1 MILIYIYAFL
11 PKRLPKIETFFRI
24 GRIYKYPEWILMGEI
39 MKKLM
44 TRNEE
49 IILLTILKL
58 EGNAYGVSIQKQI
71 NQNTGEKWSFASIY
85 QPLDNL
91 VRKKYV
97 RRKKGDPT
105 AKRGGKSK
113 FYYEVTREG
122 LKNLKMLKKAHD
134 QVWSGIPEISLE
146 NRK

>member
-1 MILIYIYAFL
+1 
-11 PKRLPKIETFFRI
+11 
-24 GRIYKYPEWILMGEI
+24 
-39 MKKLM
+39 M

-58 EGNAYGVSIQKQI
+58 KGNAYGVNIRKQI
-71 NQNTGEKWSFASIY
+71 YKDIGDKWSFASIY

-91 VRKKYV
+91 VRKKYI
-97 RRKKGDPT
+97 RRLKGKPC

-113 FYYEVTREG
+113 FYYEVTPDG
-122 LKNLKMLKKAHD
+122 LRNLQKLKKAHE

-146 NRK
+146 KGK

>member
-1 MILIYIYAFL
+1 
-11 PKRLPKIETFFRI
+11 
-24 GRIYKYPEWILMGEI
+24 MGKI

-49 IILLTILKL
+49 ILLLTILKL
-58 EGNAYGVSIQKQI
+58 EDNAYGVSIRKQI
-71 NQNTGEKWSFASIY
+71 NHDTGEKWSFASIY

-113 FYYEVTREG
+113 FYYEVTPEG
-122 LKNLKMLKKAHD
+122 LKNLKKLKKAHE
-134 QVWSGIPEISLE
+134 QVWTGIPGVLFK
-146 NRK
+146 NGK

>member
-1 MILIYIYAFL
+1 M
-11 PKRLPKIETFFRI
+11 PKF
-24 GRIYKYPEWILMGEI
+24 
-39 MKKLM
+39 M

-58 EGNAYGVSIQKQI
+58 QGNAYGVSIRRQI
-71 NQNTGEKWSFASIY
+71 YQDMGEKWSFASIY

-97 RRKKGDPT
+97 RRTKGDPT

-113 FYYEVTREG
+113 FYYTVTLEGKRELRK
-122 LKNLKMLKKAHD
+122 LKEANQQIWAG
-134 QVWSGIPEISLE
+134 VPEISLE
-146 NRK
+146 DER